1 MEIQNK
7 YRRNKMIK
15 LGIQEPQ
22 SKLQVLAN
30 LRRYKPRSI
39 REAALLDQIKNQ
51 VELAKTDKEIENI
64 MYDLEMNQDFYE
76 ENFDQ
81 T

>member
-1 MEIQNK
+1 
-7 YRRNKMIK
+7 MIK

-39 REAALLDQIKNQ
+39 KEATLLDQIKNQ
-51 VELAKTDKEIENI
+51 IELAKTDREIENI
-64 MYDLEMNQDFYE
+64 IYDLEMNQDFY
-76 ENFDQ
+76 DD
-81 T
+81 